1 MADYSQFIK
10 NPLVI
15 ALDVD
20 TRDRALA
27 LVDELAEI
35 AGAFK
40 VGPRLNLRYGNSLV
54 EEISKRTPVFVDNK
68 HFDIPSTMK
77 AAVQSSFDAGATLV
91 TVHAQAGREAL
102 EEISHLEKKLNEI
115 RPFKILAVTILT
127 SFTTETL
134 PSILKSQSIETHVQ
148 ALAELVQNS
157 GLDGLVCSPQELT
170 TLKNK
175 NLFLV
180 TPGIRFV
187 EDGVQDQKRIM
198 GPSEAM
204 RAGASAVVVGRPII
218 EAKNSKEAALD
229 YITALYI

>member
-10 NPLVI
+10 NPLII

-20 TRDRALA
+20 SRDRALA

-40 VGPRLNLRYGNSLV
+40 IGPRLNLRYGNSLV
-54 EEISKRTPVFVDNK
+54 EEISNRAPVFVDNK

-77 AAVQSSFDAGATLV
+77 AAVQTSFDAGATLV

-102 EEISHLEKKLNEI
+102 EEISHLEKTLNEI

-127 SFTTETL
+127 SFSPETL
-134 PSILKSQSIETHVQ
+134 PSILKTQSIEMHVQ
-148 ALAELVQNS
+148 ELAELVQSS
-157 GLDGLVCSPQELT
+157 GLDGLVCSPQELA

-218 EAKNSKEAALD
+218 EAKNPKEAALD